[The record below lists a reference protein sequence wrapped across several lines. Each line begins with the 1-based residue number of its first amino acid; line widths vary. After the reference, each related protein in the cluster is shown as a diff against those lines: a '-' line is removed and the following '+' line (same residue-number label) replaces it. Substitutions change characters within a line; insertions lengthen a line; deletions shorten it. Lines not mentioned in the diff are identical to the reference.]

1 MMKAIL
7 IAAATILQA
16 YLLGSVD
23 TGILVSKF
31 VYHDDVRNHGSGAA
45 GMTNMLRTFGKKAAA
60 MTATGDVLK
69 GVLAVCIGRWLFHML
84 PADAGVS
91 PYLGVYLAAIFAVLG
106 HLYPLYFGFKGGK
119 GVLVAAGAILAIQ
132 PVLLPFLAIIFL
144 VCLIPT
150 GMVSLGSVAMA
161 ALYPVLTII
170 YGSLQGYAAGD
181 MLVCAIGSGFMSGM
195 VIYMHRANIQ
205 RIREGKEYRFGK
217 HNKNKSIIKC
227 PAACW
232 FSGSAAGHFCLC
244 YFGSGAACSKS
255 YSSKVSS
262 SEGMASATSAL
273 ARSFRRERNASAGMP
288 LWRGERSGAGWPS
301 GRWAPKA
308 GTKKNLRT
316 IKIRAMAPTL
326 SRFSTAESWP
336 TTR

>member
-31 VYHDDVRNHGSGAA
+31 VYHDDVRSHGSGAA

-132 PVLLPFLAIIFL
+132 PVLLPFLALIFL
-144 VCLIPT
+144 ACLLPT
-150 GMVSLGSVAMA
+150 GMVSLGSVTMA
-161 ALYPVLTII
+161 AAYPLLTLGYCLLRGYAVQDLLICLV
-170 YGSLQGYAAGD
+170 GSLIMG
-181 MLVCAIGSGFMSGM
+181 GM
-195 VIYMHRANIQ
+195 VIYMHRSNIQ
-205 RIREGKEYRFGK
+205 RIRDGKEYRFGRHGK
-217 HNKNKSIIKC
+217 Q
-227 PAACW
+227 
-232 FSGSAAGHFCLC
+232 
-244 YFGSGAACSKS
+244 
-255 YSSKVSS
+255 
-262 SEGMASATSAL
+262 
-273 ARSFRRERNASAGMP
+273 
-288 LWRGERSGAGWPS
+288 
-301 GRWAPKA
+301 
-308 GTKKNLRT
+308 
-316 IKIRAMAPTL
+316 
-326 SRFSTAESWP
+326 
-336 TTR
+336 

>member
-150 GMVSLGSVAMA
+150 GMVSLGSITMA
-161 ALYPVLTII
+161 AAYPVLTLV
-170 YGSLQGYAAGD
+170 YSLMRGLPTRDVVVCTVGAAIMG
-181 MLVCAIGSGFMSGM
+181 GM
-195 VIYMHRANIQ
+195 VIWMHRSNIQ
-205 RIREGKEYRFGK
+205 RIRDGKEYRFGQK
-217 HNKNKSIIKC
+217 HKS
-227 PAACW
+227 
-232 FSGSAAGHFCLC
+232 
-244 YFGSGAACSKS
+244 
-255 YSSKVSS
+255 
-262 SEGMASATSAL
+262 
-273 ARSFRRERNASAGMP
+273 N
-288 LWRGERSGAGWPS
+288 
-301 GRWAPKA
+301 
-308 GTKKNLRT
+308 
-316 IKIRAMAPTL
+316 
-326 SRFSTAESWP
+326 
-336 TTR
+336 

>member
-1 MMKAIL
+1 
-7 IAAATILQA
+7 
-16 YLLGSVD
+16 
-23 TGILVSKF
+23 
-31 VYHDDVRNHGSGAA
+31 
-45 GMTNMLRTFGKKAAA
+45 

-161 ALYPVLTII
+161 VLYPVLTII

-217 HNKNKSIIKC
+217 HNKK
-227 PAACW
+227 
-232 FSGSAAGHFCLC
+232 
-244 YFGSGAACSKS
+244 
-255 YSSKVSS
+255 
-262 SEGMASATSAL
+262 
-273 ARSFRRERNASAGMP
+273 
-288 LWRGERSGAGWPS
+288 
-301 GRWAPKA
+301 
-308 GTKKNLRT
+308 
-316 IKIRAMAPTL
+316 
-326 SRFSTAESWP
+326 
-336 TTR
+336 

>member
-84 PADAGVS
+84 PVDAGVS

-150 GMVSLGSVAMA
+150 GMVSLGSVTM
-161 ALYPVLTII
+161 I

-217 HNKNKSIIKC
+217 HNKK
-227 PAACW
+227 
-232 FSGSAAGHFCLC
+232 
-244 YFGSGAACSKS
+244 
-255 YSSKVSS
+255 
-262 SEGMASATSAL
+262 
-273 ARSFRRERNASAGMP
+273 
-288 LWRGERSGAGWPS
+288 
-301 GRWAPKA
+301 
-308 GTKKNLRT
+308 
-316 IKIRAMAPTL
+316 
-326 SRFSTAESWP
+326 
-336 TTR
+336 

>member
-31 VYHDDVRNHGSGAA
+31 VYHDDVRNYGSGAA

-150 GMVSLGSVAMA
+150 GFVSLGSVAMA

-181 MLVCAIGSGFMSGM
+181 MLVCAIGYGFMSGM

-217 HNKNKSIIKC
+217 HNKK
-227 PAACW
+227 
-232 FSGSAAGHFCLC
+232 
-244 YFGSGAACSKS
+244 
-255 YSSKVSS
+255 
-262 SEGMASATSAL
+262 
-273 ARSFRRERNASAGMP
+273 
-288 LWRGERSGAGWPS
+288 
-301 GRWAPKA
+301 
-308 GTKKNLRT
+308 
-316 IKIRAMAPTL
+316 
-326 SRFSTAESWP
+326 
-336 TTR
+336 